1 MAKNNHTLGKLLAF
15 TTAAAAIGGACYVF
29 RDKIKQSPIYQKAM
43 DKLSGLMD
51 KDSEDFT
58 DDDFF
63 FDEEDTFSEDSAM
76 DREYTSITMNA
87 KQEEDN
93 GNVSPLPEA
102 EDSDSSADSA
112 GFSTTEESEL
122 SATADDTE
130 SIPTIPFESSF
141 STPVSTPEP
150 PTVTE
155 TAKPEQTEDAVS
167 GYEYEGLSDVSED
180 PDVLEEQDRL
190 DF

>member
-87 KQEEDN
+87 KQEE
-93 GNVSPLPEA
+93 
-102 EDSDSSADSA
+102 
-112 GFSTTEESEL
+112 ESEL
-122 SATADDTE
+122 SATEDDTE
-130 SIPTIPFESSF
+130 SIPTIPFGSSSF

-155 TAKPEQTEDAVS
+155 TAKPEQTEDTVS